1 MKRNTVITA
10 VLGAAV
16 MFGAATALP
25 QSAEAGHGFCP
36 PGLAKKGCV
45 PPGQQKF
52 RHGDYIPDH
61 VHYDYYDY
69 HGHGLPH
76 PRKGHRYIRIGED
89 VYLIAE
95 ATQRVIEAINL
106 LDAAGR

>member
-1 MKRNTVITA
+1 MLGTA
-10 VLGAAV
+10 
-16 MFGAATALP
+16 TTLP
-25 QSAEAGHGFCP
+25 QSALAGQNFCP

-52 RHGDYIPDH
+52 RHGDYIPHH
-61 VHYDYYDY
+61 VHYNDFDYR
-69 HGHGLPH
+69 HHGLPH
-76 PRKGHRYIRIGED
+76 PKHGRRYIRIGED